1 MAQKK
6 FTPKLDQPAASKI
19 SMNILSMFDGCTL
32 EQATTILD
40 GITMALVS
48 FCKNLNQHAA
58 EEGSV
63 ERTVLGWLSATDP
76 ASGCHFSDYINIPK
90 K

>member
-6 FTPKLDQPAASKI
+6 FTTQLNQPTAVKI
-19 SMNILSMFDGCTL
+19 AMNILSMFEGYSVEDS
-32 EQATTILD
+32 TTILN
-40 GITMALVS
+40 GVTMALVS
-48 FCKNLNQHAA
+48 LCKNISPHAA

-63 ERTVLGWLSATDP
+63 ERTVLTWLSVSDP